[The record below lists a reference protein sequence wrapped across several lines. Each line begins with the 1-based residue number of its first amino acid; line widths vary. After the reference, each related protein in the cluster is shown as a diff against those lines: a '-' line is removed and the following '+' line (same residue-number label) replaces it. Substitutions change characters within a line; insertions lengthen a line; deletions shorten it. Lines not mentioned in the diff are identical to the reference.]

1 MFKLSNDKSDTEM
14 NITKYL
20 KRLSSLKFSEFD
32 PRTAILIQI
41 KTFDRKTKK
50 NSLAKY
56 CRKVTSPQFYVIQN
70 YWANRRS
77 SLNIKI
83 DTAQKMKFSVKDFFD
98 TVLTII
104 FRKLFS
110 GSII

>member
-1 MFKLSNDKSDTEM
+1 M

-56 CRKVTSPQFYVIQN
+56 CSKVTAP
-70 YWANRRS
+70 
-77 SLNIKI
+77 
-83 DTAQKMKFSVKDFFD
+83 
-98 TVLTII
+98 
-104 FRKLFS
+104 
-110 GSII
+110 

>member
-50 NSLAKY
+50 NSLAK
-56 CRKVTSPQFYVIQN
+56 
-70 YWANRRS
+70 
-77 SLNIKI
+77 
-83 DTAQKMKFSVKDFFD
+83 
-98 TVLTII
+98 
-104 FRKLFS
+104 
-110 GSII
+110 